1 MYDTAVMSVPSSEVS
16 ALSATES
23 LAQGLIA
30 LLEEVLKHEQPSQP
44 LAVPTKR
51 GRGRP
56 AQVRLTHLWLVLLL
70 GLLRQAKHLST
81 MWRWLCEQPTG
92 SFAPVKLTYSAL
104 RQRLLTAGT
113 GPLQHFFHT
122 LTRALGHWEQ
132 THPVSAVSVASFAQ
146 AIVALDETT
155 LDRLHRLTEE
165 LRGLPEGDAHLIP
178 GKLAGLFDLRAQ
190 RWLRVQFRADV
201 LAACNSGVLLLLEGL
216 AKGSL
221 ILADLGYFSFPWFD
235 YLSGQGYWWVSRL
248 KEKTTYQI
256 DQVLAYDE
264 HTGLLDAI
272 VWLGK
277 HRADRAAHPARL
289 LLFSWQGRQYRY
301 LTNVLDPKQLS
312 GWEIAYLYSRRWDIE
327 LAFKLLKRQ
336 LGLCLWW
343 GARPE
348 LVLIQLW
355 LALILAQLL
364 HALQLH
370 VALQAEVDPFD
381 VSIPVMLELLP
392 LIPVGSTSL
401 LTRLV
406 EEGRPLGLIRPSR
419 RYQVVVPQEPTRALT
434 RPPSLPTHP
443 RAARY
448 AQRNAH
454 PRTTPFHSSFLTQLL
469 IYLHHMRLVP
479 VLVN

>member
-1 MYDTAVMSVPSSEVS
+1 MNTSTVIPVQNTEVATTS
-16 ALSATES
+16 ARES
-23 LAQGLIA
+23 LAQCLIA
-30 LLEEVLKHEQPSQP
+30 LVEELLGQESPQREV
-44 LAVPTKR
+44 AVPVKR

-56 AQVRLTHLWLVLLL
+56 ARLSLEHLWLVLLL

-92 SFAPVKLTYSAL
+92 SFAPVKLTYEAV
-104 RQRLLTAGT
+104 RARLLASGC
-113 GPLQHFFHT
+113 GPLEQLFGC
-122 LTRALGHWEQ
+122 LTRALGQWQQ
-132 THPVSAVSVASFAQ
+132 THPVSACAVADFAT
-146 AIVALDETT
+146 AIVALDEST

-165 LRGLPEGDAHLIP
+165 LRDLPDGDPHLLP
-178 GKLAGLFDLRAQ
+178 GKLAGLFDLRTQ
-190 RWLRVQFRADV
+190 RWVRLQFRADI
-201 LAACNSGVLLLLEGL
+201 LAACNTGVLLLLEGL
-216 AKGSL
+216 APGSL

-235 YLSGQGYWWVSRL
+235 YLTGHGYFWVSRL
-248 KEKTTYQI
+248 KDKTTYQI
-256 DQVLAYDE
+256 ERVLAYDD

-277 HRADRAAHPARL
+277 HRSDRAAHPVRL
-289 LLFSWQGRQYRY
+289 LLFTCNGRQYRY
-301 LTNVLDPKQLS
+301 LTNVLDPAHLS

-370 VALQAEVDPFD
+370 VALQAEVEPFD
-381 VSIPVMLELLP
+381 VSLPVLLELLP
-392 LIPVGSTSL
+392 ILPASSTPL
-401 LTRLV
+401 LAQLV

-419 RYQVVVPQEPTRALT
+419 RYRVVVPQDTSRALT
-434 RPPSLPTHP
+434 VPLPASMRP

-454 PRTTPFHSSFLTQLL
+454 PRTTPFRSSFLTQLL
-469 IYLHHMRLVP
+469 I
-479 VLVN
+479 